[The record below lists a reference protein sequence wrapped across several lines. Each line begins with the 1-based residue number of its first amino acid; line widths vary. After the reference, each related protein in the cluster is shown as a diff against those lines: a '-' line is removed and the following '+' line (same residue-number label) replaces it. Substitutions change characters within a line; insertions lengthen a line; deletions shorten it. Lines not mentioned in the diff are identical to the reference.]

1 MTAVLRKVE
10 DVDPVDQTGP
20 AMTLFEQVADQVID
34 GLSNWPLATPF
45 QFRFCLGRQVFAVGG
60 NPHGEGVAL
69 RIRGVL
75 GALPFHSEDRAA
87 RKRLIEALDGPYPRA
102 LGLRLRA
109 GHVALDHQQRLTA
122 GINLAQL
129 LGEAASAILN
139 ARIALRPL
147 EPLMRHSAANLLRH

>member
-1 MTAVLRKVE
+1 MSAVLRKVE
-10 DVDPVDQTGP
+10 ERDAVEQIDA

-34 GLSNWPLATPF
+34 GLASWPLATPF
-45 QFRFCLGRQVFAVGG
+45 LFRFCLGAQVFAVGG

-69 RIRGVL
+69 NIRGVI

-109 GHVALDHQQRLTA
+109 GHVVLDHHQRLKA
-122 GINLAQL
+122 GIALAQL
-129 LGEAASAILN
+129 LGEAASAILT
-139 ARIALRPL
+139 ARVALRPL
-147 EPLMRHSAANLLRH
+147 EPLMRRPAANLLRH